1 MAIEN
6 LFTLGKIYNATGIK
20 LSGRHHDWYGV
31 YGSQGYPAQLDR
43 GQKGW
48 FIHLGSVP
56 VAGPPARSSGA
67 IVYRG
72 HINDELEFD
81 WIVAWDNQINSP
93 NKVYTSVRAPVL
105 KPVDWNEIQ
114 QELINSKN
122 ESTSSDGGLLAHVS
136 IGDGNFP
143 VLRAVLSPQAPSRN

>member
-1 MAIEN
+1 MIRH
-6 LFTLGKIYNATGIK
+6 IYDWDFYT
-20 LSGRHHDWYGV
+20 HD
-31 YGSQGYPAQLDR
+31 
-43 GQKGW
+43 
-48 FIHLGSVP
+48 
-56 VAGPPARSSGA
+56 
-67 IVYRG
+67 
-72 HINDELEFD
+72 NDM
-81 WIVAWDNQINSP
+81 Q
-93 NKVYTSVRAPVL
+93 VYTSVRAPVL